1 MADRRQEDFGK
12 SVLRNLRES
21 QALVIHPNDDDGVA
35 LTRHLNRVG
44 CIARQVWPAPET
56 LPDGVKIVLFLLS
69 PEEGEQVCDWM
80 GGEED
85 VARIAIISYETP
97 EILSRLAKLSTHSV
111 LTKPIRLFGVLAA
124 VTNAV
129 QMSKHLGRLNRRIR
143 LLDETLKGRR
153 KIENAVQLLMKE
165 KSIGEEDAYRLLREK
180 AMKDRVSMVSLASA
194 YLLSNGI

>member
-1 MADRRQEDFGK
+1 M
-12 SVLRNLRES
+12 
-21 QALVIHPNDDDGVA
+21 
-35 LTRHLNRVG
+35 
-44 CIARQVWPAPET
+44 
-56 LPDGVKIVLFLLS
+56 
-69 PEEGEQVCDWM
+69 
-80 GGEED
+80 
-85 VARIAIISYETP
+85 
-97 EILSRLAKLSTHSV
+97 
-111 LTKPIRLFGVLAA
+111 LAA

-129 QMSKHLGRLNRRIR
+129 QMSKHVGRLNRRIR